1 MKRTDQREWVFKLI
15 FQDTINKIEDTKD
28 LLSNHKLNED
38 ETFIVE
44 SINSYKKN
52 FEKIDKI
59 LQDNSPKGMPKL
71 SRVVKSIIYLSIN
84 EIYFLDIPVSV
95 SINEAVN
102 IAKKFSNEDDYKIV
116 NLILGNIV
124 RNDNKWENP

>member
-28 LLSNHKLNED
+28 LLSNHKLSED

-59 LQDNSPKGMPKL
+59 LQDNAPKGMPKL

-84 EIYFLDIPVSV
+84 EMYFLDIPVSV

-124 RNDNKWENP
+124 RNENKWENP

>member
-15 FQDTINKIEDTKD
+15 FQDTINKIEDDVEILANHD
-28 LLSNHKLNED
+28 LSGD
-38 ETFIVE
+38 ETFIVD
-44 SINSYKKN
+44 SIKSYKNN
-52 FEKIDKI
+52 FEKIDHI
-59 LQDNSPKGMPKL
+59 LQENIPKGMPKL
-71 SRVVKSIIYLSIN
+71 NRVVKSIIYLSIN

-102 IAKKFSNEDDYKIV
+102 LAKKFSAEDDYKIV

-124 RNDNKWENP
+124 RNDNK

>member
-15 FQDTINKIEDTKD
+15 FQDTINKIEDDEEILANHD
-28 LLSNHKLNED
+28 LSGD
-38 ETFIVE
+38 ETFIVD
-44 SINSYKKN
+44 SIKSYKNN
-52 FEKIDKI
+52 FEKIDQI
-59 LQDNSPKGMPKL
+59 LQENIPKGMPKL

-102 IAKKFSNEDDYKIV
+102 LAKKFSAEDDYKIV

-124 RNDNKWENP
+124 RNDNK

>member
-15 FQDTINKIEDTKD
+15 FQDTINKIEDD
-28 LLSNHKLNED
+28 EEILANHNLSGD
-38 ETFIVE
+38 ETFIVD
-44 SINSYKKN
+44 SIKSYKNN
-52 FEKIDKI
+52 FEEIDKI
-59 LQDNSPKGMPKL
+59 LQTNLPKGMPKL

-102 IAKKFSNEDDYKIV
+102 LAKKFSAEDDYKVV

-124 RNDNKWENP
+124 RNENK

>member
-28 LLSNHKLNED
+28 LLSNHKLSED
-38 ETFIVE
+38 ENFIVE

-59 LQDNSPKGMPKL
+59 LQDNAPKGMPKL

-124 RNDNKWENP
+124 RNDNK

>member
-15 FQDTINKIEDTKD
+15 FQDTINKIEDSKEI
-28 LLSNHKLNED
+28 LVNHKLSDD
-38 ETFIVE
+38 EKFILD

-52 FEKIDKI
+52 FDKIDEK
-59 LQDNSPKGMPKL
+59 LAANMPKGMPKL
-71 SRVVKSIIYLSIN
+71 SKVIKSIIYLSIN

-102 IAKKFSNEDDYKIV
+102 LAKKFSGDDDYKIV

-124 RNDNKWENP
+124 RNDNKWEDL

>member
-15 FQDTINKIEDTKD
+15 YQDTINEIQDYKEI
-28 LLSNHKLNED
+28 LANHEISDD
-38 ETFIVE
+38 ESFIVD
-44 SINSYKKN
+44 SIKSYKN
-52 FEKIDKI
+52 NYEEIDKK
-59 LQDNSPKGMPKL
+59 LQANIPKGMPKL

-84 EIYFLDIPVSV
+84 EIYFLAIPVSV

-102 IAKKFSNEDDYKIV
+102 LAKKFSSEDDYKVV

-124 RNDNKWENP
+124 RKDNK

>member
-15 FQDTINKIEDTKD
+15 FQDTINKIEDPKEI
-28 LLSNHKLNED
+28 LANHKLSD
-38 ETFIVE
+38 KETFIVD

-52 FEKIDKI
+52 FEEISNKLEENI
-59 LQDNSPKGMPKL
+59 SKGMPKL
-71 SRVVKSIIYLSIN
+71 SKVAKSIIFLSIN

-102 IAKKFSNEDDYKIV
+102 LAKKFSSEDDYKIV

-124 RNDNKWENP
+124 RKDNK

>member
-15 FQDTINKIEDTKD
+15 FQDTINKIEDDVEILANHD
-28 LLSNHKLNED
+28 LSGD
-38 ETFIVE
+38 ETFIVD
-44 SINSYKKN
+44 SIKSYKNN
-52 FEKIDKI
+52 FEKIDHI
-59 LQDNSPKGMPKL
+59 LQENIPKGMPKL

-102 IAKKFSNEDDYKIV
+102 LAKKFSAEDDYKIV

-124 RNDNKWENP
+124 RNDNKWESL

>member
-15 FQDTINKIEDTKD
+15 FQDTINKIEDSKEI
-28 LLSNHKLNED
+28 LANHKLSDD
-38 ETFIVE
+38 EKFILD
-44 SINSYKKN
+44 SINSYKEN
-52 FEKIDKI
+52 FDKIDEK
-59 LQDNSPKGMPKL
+59 LAANMPKGMPKL
-71 SRVVKSIIYLSIN
+71 SKVIRSIIYLSIN

-102 IAKKFSNEDDYKIV
+102 LAKKFSGDDDYKIV

-124 RNDNKWENP
+124 RNDNKWEDL

>member
-15 FQDTINKIEDTKD
+15 FQDTINKIEDPKEI
-28 LLSNHKLNED
+28 LVNHKLSD
-38 ETFIVE
+38 KETFIVD
-44 SINSYKKN
+44 SIISYKKN
-52 FEKIDKI
+52 FEDISNKLEENI
-59 LQDNSPKGMPKL
+59 PKGMPKL
-71 SRVVKSIIYLSIN
+71 SKVAKSIIFLSIN

-102 IAKKFSNEDDYKIV
+102 LAKKFSSEDDYKIV

-124 RNDNKWENP
+124 RKDNKWESP

>member
-28 LLSNHKLNED
+28 LLSNHKLSED

-59 LQDNSPKGMPKL
+59 LQDNAPKGMPKL

-124 RNDNKWENP
+124 RNENKWENP

>member
-15 FQDTINKIEDTKD
+15 YQDTINKIQDYKD
-28 LLSNHKLNED
+28 ILANHKLSED
-38 ETFIVE
+38 ESFIVD
-44 SINSYKKN
+44 SIKSYTEN
-52 FEKIDKI
+52 YAEIDKK
-59 LQDNSPKGMPKL
+59 LQANLPKGMSKL

-102 IAKKFSNEDDYKIV
+102 LAKKFSSEEDYKVV

-124 RNDNKWENP
+124 RNDNKWENL

>member
-15 FQDTINKIEDTKD
+15 FQDTINKIEDD
-28 LLSNHKLNED
+28 VEILANHNLSGD
-38 ETFIVE
+38 ETFIVN
-44 SINSYKKN
+44 SIKSYKIN
-52 FEKIDKI
+52 FEEIDKI
-59 LQDNSPKGMPKL
+59 LQTNLPKGMPKL

-102 IAKKFSNEDDYKIV
+102 LAKKFSAEDDYKVV

-124 RNDNKWENP
+124 RNENKWENP

>member
-15 FQDTINKIEDTKD
+15 FQDTINKIEDKEEI
-28 LLSNHKLNED
+28 LANHNLSED
-38 ETFIVE
+38 ETFIVD
-44 SINSYKKN
+44 SIKSYKEN
-52 FEKIDKI
+52 FDKI
-59 LQDNSPKGMPKL
+59 NEILERNIPKGMPKL

-102 IAKKFSNEDDYKIV
+102 LTKKFSAEDDYKIV

-124 RNDNKWENP
+124 RNYNKWENP

>member
-15 FQDTINKIEDTKD
+15 FQDTINKIEDTKEI
-28 LLSNHKLNED
+28 LANHKLSD
-38 ETFIVE
+38 KETFIVD

-52 FEKIDKI
+52 FEEISNKLEENI
-59 LQDNSPKGMPKL
+59 PKGMPKL
-71 SRVVKSIIYLSIN
+71 SKVAKSIIFLSIN

-102 IAKKFSNEDDYKIV
+102 LAKKFSSEDDYKIV

-124 RNDNKWENP
+124 RKDNKWESP

>member
-15 FQDTINKIEDTKD
+15 FQDTINKIEDD
-28 LLSNHKLNED
+28 EEILANHNLSGD
-38 ETFIVE
+38 ETFIVD
-44 SINSYKKN
+44 SIKSYKNN
-52 FEKIDKI
+52 FEEIDKI
-59 LQDNSPKGMPKL
+59 LQTNLPKGMPKL

-102 IAKKFSNEDDYKIV
+102 LAKKFSAEDDYKIV

-124 RNDNKWENP
+124 RNDNKWESL